1 MLFSVVRQ
9 LTVLTPQI
17 LGSGNV
23 CVCLYV
29 DLSARLFKKGA
40 AQYVQSILLHCI
52 GK

>member
-29 DLSARLFKKGA
+29 DLSARLFKKG
-40 AQYVQSILLHCI
+40 LHNMYNLYCCTA
-52 GK
+52 